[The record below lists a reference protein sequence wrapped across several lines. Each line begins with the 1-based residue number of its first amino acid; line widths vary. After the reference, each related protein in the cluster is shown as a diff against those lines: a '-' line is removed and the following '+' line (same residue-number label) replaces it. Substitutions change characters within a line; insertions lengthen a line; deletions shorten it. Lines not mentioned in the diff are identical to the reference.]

1 VLAGAAKQAGGG
13 IEAENLAV
21 LYRLTDGLYR
31 ANTYKEI
38 FDAALDAITASLGSR
53 ASILLFDKAGVMRFS
68 AWRGLSDAYRKELEG
83 HSPWTPS
90 DVSPDPICVRDIE
103 GTNEPEH
110 VKRVINAEGI
120 RGLAFIPLLSRR
132 RVIGKFMTYYPEPHD
147 FLPVEVNL
155 AVTIARQLGF
165 SIERQRAGEELRES
179 EERFRLLSEDAPV
192 MLWMSDSD
200 GRCLH
205 LNRQLRAFWGVENE
219 NLAEFDWQSTMHPDD
234 REAIGRAML
243 GAIESRRSVTVEGRY
258 QNAEG
263 SYRLLST
270 NAQPRVSAAGA
281 FLGMIG
287 VNVDITERREAET
300 ALRESEERLR
310 VALAAGRMGTW
321 RYDLRTGAQWW
332 DARQYELFGIAPT
345 VAPSRDLF
353 LSIVHPEDR
362 GKVGFDP
369 QSLPPQGSF
378 LDSEFRILRPDGA
391 VRWITAH
398 SVARQDA
405 DGRAEMI
412 GVNFDITQQKDFE
425 EDLRLLLAELNHRV
439 KNTLAVVQAIAHQTF
454 RNGNASEAAQR
465 AFEGRLIALS
475 TAHDLLTQSNWESA
489 SIRDIATDTFV
500 SQGAD
505 GRRLSLDGP
514 EIHLAPKQALA
525 LALAFHEL
533 CTNAVKYGA
542 LSNEAGGIAIRW
554 GINPG
559 RTLHIEWTEAK
570 GPPVLKPER
579 RGFGSRLIEH
589 SLVRDLDARVALEF
603 HPSGVRCTIDARL
616 PATEQ

>member
-1 VLAGAAKQAGGG
+1 VLPGVENHADGGMRADDLAA
-13 IEAENLAV
+13 

-31 ANTYKEI
+31 ANTYTEI

-53 ASILLFDKAGVMRFS
+53 ASILLFDEAGVMRFA
-68 AWRGLSDAYRKELEG
+68 AWRGLSHAYRTGLEG
-83 HSPWTPS
+83 HSPWTPR
-90 DVSPDPICVRDIE
+90 DVSPDPICVQDIE
-103 GTNEPEH
+103 GTDEPEH
-110 VKRVINAEGI
+110 VKRAIKAEGI

-147 FLPVEVNL
+147 FLSAEVNL

-165 SIERQRAGEELRES
+165 SIERQRAEEELRES
-179 EERFRLLSEDAPV
+179 EERFRLLSETAPV

-200 GRCLH
+200 GSCLH
-205 LNRQLRAFWGVENE
+205 LNQLLRAFWGVENE

-234 REAIGRAML
+234 RDAISRAML
-243 GAIESRRSVTVEGRY
+243 RGISARKSVTVEGRY
-258 QNAEG
+258 LNAQG

-270 NAQPRVSAAGA
+270 NAQPRFSPTGE

-287 VNVDITERREAET
+287 VNVDITEQREAET

-332 DARQYELFGIAPT
+332 DARQYELFGIDPT
-345 VAPSRDLF
+345 VSPSRDLF
-353 LSIVHPEDR
+353 LSIVHPEDA
-362 GKVGFDP
+362 GKVGLDP
-369 QSLPPQGSF
+369 QAFPPQGSF
-378 LDSEFRILRPDGA
+378 LDSEFRILRPDGS

-398 SVARQDA
+398 SVTRHDTNGPA
-405 DGRAEMI
+405 DMI
-412 GVNFDITQQKDFE
+412 GVNFDITQQKESE

-454 RNGNASEAAQR
+454 RNGDASDAARR

-489 SIRDIATDTFV
+489 SLRDIAADTFV

-505 GRRLSLDGP
+505 GRRLFLDGP
-514 EIHLAPKQALA
+514 DIHLAPKQALA
-525 LALAFHEL
+525 LALALHEL

-542 LSNEAGGIAIRW
+542 LSNEAGRIDIRW
-554 GINPG
+554 ARKSG
-559 RTLHIEWTEAK
+559 RALNIEWTETG
-570 GPPVLKPER
+570 GPAVSVPER
-579 RGFGSRLIEH
+579 RGFGSRLIEQ
-589 SLVRDLDARVALEF
+589 SLARDLDARVKLDF
-603 HPSGVRCTIDARL
+603 HPAGVRCTIDALL
-616 PATEQ
+616 PAEQ